1 MSFLFPNIISISRP
15 NQDSVVG
22 AQPYSGILPSNETVI
37 ASGIA
42 AHIEADRQGTQPTA
56 KLPGDAAG
64 ESIWK
69 IIFSAARGF
78 VQERDF
84 ISDEVGKKY
93 QVISADWGPL
103 STSCRCQI
111 MET

>member
-1 MSFLFPNIISISRP
+1 MSFLYPNIISVSRP
-15 NQDSVVG
+15 NQDNAVG
-22 AQPYSGILPSNETVI
+22 AQPYSGILPANESAIIT
-37 ASGIA
+37 GLA
-42 AHIEADRQGTQPTA
+42 AHIEADRQGTVPTA

-64 ESIWK
+64 QSIWK
-69 IIFSAARGF
+69 IIFIGGRGL

-84 ISDEVGKKY
+84 ITDEVGKRY

-103 STSCRCQI
+103 STTCRCQI